1 MFSILNADLR
11 IVLFLAFLP
20 FIGIGHC
27 RQEAKMGLGKV
38 HELGLE
44 LGTAEA
50 QWCYTLCWHAAH
62 KAVGYW
68 RQEFEEY
75 FVH

>member
-1 MFSILNADLR
+1 MFGILNADLR
-11 IVLFLAFLP
+11 IVLFVAFLP

-44 LGTAEA
+44 LG
-50 QWCYTLCWHAAH
+50 QPKNNGVIHYVGTLP
-62 KAVGYW
+62 KRLLVP
-68 RQEFEEY
+68 RI
-75 FVH
+75 